1 MGKRMDE
8 KTFAEL
14 LEFHIREN
22 GYTNYEAAK
31 EAGIGRVNLQRYL
44 SGARVP
50 GIEAFEA
57 ILKALP
63 MSRKEREEF
72 CASYELAAD
81 GKDLY
86 YLRHFVREI
95 LENAA
100 DLCGTEVMQI
110 LGGIPENQE
119 KVQIVD
125 GKLAVE
131 RFMWGGLAKSM
142 AKKGNV
148 SALLYFPAENFFPG
162 RFLPTYSV
170 DGDSVVSKLKITQ
183 MVPLAKRTDQA
194 ENGFYNLRVLK
205 NLIPL
210 YFQAGSSYETRY
222 YYQDRPDDLGA
233 AAIYPYYAVFEDNV
247 ILFSEDMEHAVQIR
261 DEEFAK
267 KYRVMFLMAAGQK
280 NAARKLV
287 TFFEDTAELLWYLAE
302 HDMERCDEI
311 ERYAVEYQ
319 PCFLLAADREIVSA
333 VVRLDGAYKNAFLEA
348 ALKRADAMRR
358 SARML
363 HYFTEE
369 GLDAFIEN
377 GILTEYPETYL
388 RPLTETER
396 VLVLDRFLEIAKQ
409 ENITIGIIRPDHL
422 HLKRSINVYLS
433 SACGLNMILYDEK
446 QGLRNM
452 IVEEHSIYHAFKTF
466 ILRMEEKRDV
476 LSHEETEAV
485 LKEKREKLWRQME
498 LKK

>member
-1 MGKRMDE
+1 MDE

-14 LEFHIREN
+14 LELHIREN

-50 GIEAFEA
+50 GIEVFEA

-110 LGGIPENQE
+110 LDGNPENQE

-131 RFMWGGLAKSM
+131 RFVWSGIAKNM
-142 AKKGNV
+142 AKRSDG
-148 SALLYFPAENFFPG
+148 SALLYLPTENFFPG

-170 DGDSVVSKLKITQ
+170 GGDSVASKLKIVQ
-183 MVPLAKRTDQA
+183 MVPLAKRADQA
-194 ENGFYNLRVLK
+194 ENGFHNLRVLK

-261 DEEFAK
+261 NEDFAE
-267 KYRVMFLMAAGQK
+267 KYRNRFLMAAGQK
-280 NAARKLV
+280 NATRKLV
-287 TFFEDTAELLWYLAE
+287 TFFENTAELLWYLAE
-302 HDMERCDEI
+302 HDMERCEEI
-311 ERYAVEYQ
+311 ERYSVEYQ
-319 PCFLLAADREIVSA
+319 PCFLLAADREITSA
-333 VVRLDGAYKNAFLEA
+333 VVRMDGAYKNAFLEE
-348 ALKRADAMRR
+348 ALKRADVMRR
-358 SARML
+358 SARMI

-369 GLDAFIEN
+369 GLDEFIEN

-388 RPLTETER
+388 RPLTEHER
-396 VLVLDRFLEIAKQ
+396 ILVLDRFLKIADQ

-476 LSHEETEAV
+476 LSHEETVAV
-485 LKEKREKLWRQME
+485 LREKREKLQKRIMN
-498 LKK
+498 